1 MSTTDSVWYT
11 SAGLDISPYDEEPKK
26 EYIQVHFGELK
37 GSFRSLQSKKKRL
50 TFEVSDIELALNYLE
65 NPPKEACIV
74 YSQFL
79 YKIESFFET
88 IPIRSILFLFANWI
102 IFFNSSVSPL

>member
-26 EYIQVHFGELK
+26 EYIEVHFGELK

-79 YKIESFFET
+79 YKIEWKEHNYSLEKAGQYNLLVT
-88 IPIRSILFLFANWI
+88 VEESNE
-102 IFFNSSVSPL
+102 S